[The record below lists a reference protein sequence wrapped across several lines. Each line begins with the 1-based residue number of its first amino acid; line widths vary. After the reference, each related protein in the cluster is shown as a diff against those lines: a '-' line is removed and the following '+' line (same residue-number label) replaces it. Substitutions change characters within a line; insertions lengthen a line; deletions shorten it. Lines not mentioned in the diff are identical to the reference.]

1 MNHHYWSA
9 APCNNELINDIDLVT
24 WIFSLLLSFF
34 CSHSVHLILNIS
46 PSKNVISNIKFTLK
60 RQTVFRARA
69 RRKRRKRQR
78 TISSP
83 LNFCNIKA
91 KTYSKK
97 QQIKTNFKD
106 TVSSRD
112 AAVCVCVS
120 VSVNYATAEKQF
132 ARKPRKFML
141 RLNEW
146 NVGNVR
152 WDVSNL
158 SWNRRNGNGS
168 LYRESSSQVVELP
181 ANIVDEYLIAH

>member
-1 MNHHYWSA
+1 MFTFNKSLRAKLVYLTISDGERKSPMNHHYWSA

-112 AAVCVCVS
+112 TAVCVCECKLCHS
-120 VSVNYATAEKQF
+120 RETIRKKATKIYAEAQWMKC
-132 ARKPRKFML
+132 
-141 RLNEW
+141 
-146 NVGNVR
+146 G
-152 WDVSNL
+152 
-158 SWNRRNGNGS
+158 
-168 LYRESSSQVVELP
+168 
-181 ANIVDEYLIAH
+181 